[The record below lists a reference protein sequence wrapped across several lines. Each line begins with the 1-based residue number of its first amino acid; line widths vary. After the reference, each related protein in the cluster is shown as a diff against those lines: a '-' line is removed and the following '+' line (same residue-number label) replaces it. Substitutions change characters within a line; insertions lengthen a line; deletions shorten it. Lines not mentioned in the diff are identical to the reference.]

1 MEPFRCEDD
10 DSFLQDIICQSGE
23 DTEYDGSQYLDDTSE
38 GDADQSEQMT
48 AQDDTAEVSIEIHT
62 YIYMFNFMMNS
73 VPIKTSTCMKYLF
86 LQASGSRKPKR
97 K

>member
-1 MEPFRCEDD
+1 MNLLHTKQMLFHVDIKMEPFRREDD

-23 DTEYDGSQYLDDTSE
+23 DTEYDGIQYLNDTGE

-48 AQDDTAEVSIEIHT
+48 VQDDTAEVSIEICT

-73 VPIKTSTCMKYLF
+73 VPTNV
-86 LQASGSRKPKR
+86 QRV
-97 K
+97 